1 MAVEWVDPDDLT
13 AVAGTEARSADFN
26 SVLQDLKYLA
36 DPPRC
41 AVRLTADQS
50 IANSTDVAI
59 DWDEVVWDSHG
70 DMWDDGAP
78 SRITI
83 TRPGVYFINT
93 SLLWEENDVNRRAIF
108 FEVNGGVGADRR
120 RGQQQ
125 ASSEPIEHQLPVI
138 TNLADG
144 DYFEIVVRQNSGSAQ
159 DLIATRSTMHVVWIA
174 MPPET
179 GE

>member
-26 SVLQDLKYLA
+26 SVLQDLKYLY

-41 AVRLTADQS
+41 AVRLTADQT

-59 DWDEVVWDSHG
+59 DWDEAVWDSHG
-70 DMWDDGAP
+70 DMWDSGAP
-78 SRITI
+78 SRVTI
-83 TRPGVYFINT
+83 TRSGLYYILP
-93 SLLWEENDVNRRAIF
+93 SALWEEDDVNRRALF
-108 FEVNGGVGADRR
+108 LEVNGVRR

-125 ASSEPIEHQLPVI
+125 ASSEPIEHQLPAI

-144 DYFEIVVRQNSGSAQ
+144 DYIEIVARQNSGTSQ
-159 DLIATRSTMHVVWIA
+159 DLIATRTVMTVVWIA
-174 MPPET
+174 APPVS